1 MNSSRR
7 TTSNTTCR
15 WSSPA
20 MARLCSKP
28 IRARSS
34 TQRGRRP
41 RRSVTGVPGPRLVAK
56 VPRVGRPS
64 TLSRGAAFPHRRQGR
79 ALLAKM
85 RHSLGGRALPTRL
98 HRTLKRHSLGG
109 RAPQTRLHRALKLGG
124 RAPQTR
130 PHRASKRHSLGG
142 RTPRTRAHCA
152 LQRHRAHIPPYLPRI
167 STSAVLLLR
176 HLLLLLPHPSLPSLP
191 VVST

>member
-64 TLSRGAAFPHRRQGR
+64 TLSRGAAFPRRRQGR

-85 RHSLGGRALPTRL
+85 RHSLGGRA
-98 HRTLKRHSLGG
+98 
-109 RAPQTRLHRALKLGG
+109 PQTRLHRVLKLGG

-130 PHRASKRHSLGG
+130 PHRAPKRHSLGG